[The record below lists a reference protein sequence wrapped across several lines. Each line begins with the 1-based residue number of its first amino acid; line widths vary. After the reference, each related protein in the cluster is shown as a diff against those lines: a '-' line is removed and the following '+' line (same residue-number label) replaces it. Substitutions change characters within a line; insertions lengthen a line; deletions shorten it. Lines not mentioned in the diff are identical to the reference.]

1 MDINHVRELSEIF
14 EKMGLSK
21 MEVCEGEQKI
31 SFEKNLVTQSSGN
44 PIYQTFH
51 SDVSQI
57 PSAPQ
62 EKVEKKEDKKEDK
75 KDISFNNLKEV
86 KSPMV
91 GVFYCAPSPDADAFV
106 SIGSKVK
113 KGDVLCIV
121 EAMKL
126 MNEITAEV
134 DGEIAD
140 ICVQNGQVVEYSQ
153 TLFKIV

>member
-21 MEVCEGEQKI
+21 MEVCEGEKKI
-31 SFEKNLVTQSSGN
+31 SFEKNLVTQSSGM
-44 PIYQTFH
+44 PIYQPFYSEAGH
-51 SDVSQI
+51 FPSVSQ
-57 PSAPQ
+57 
-62 EKVEKKEDKKEDK
+62 EKEDKKEDK
-75 KDISFNNLKEV
+75 KDTSFNNLKEV

-91 GVFYCAPSPDADAFV
+91 GVFYSSPSPDADSFV
-106 SIGSKVK
+106 TVGSKVK

-126 MNEITAEV
+126 MNEITADI

-140 ICVQNGQVVEYSQ
+140 ICVHNGQVVEYSQ
-153 TLFKIV
+153 TLFKVV

>member
-1 MDINHVRELSEIF
+1 MDINHVKELSEIF

-21 MEVCEGEQKI
+21 MEICEGEKKI
-31 SFEKNLVTQSSGN
+31 TFEKNYGSFSSGMVN
-44 PIYQTFH
+44 NQPFH
-51 SDVSQI
+51 TEAGSFSV
-57 PSAPQ
+57 PSL
-62 EKVEKKEDKKEDK
+62 EKEDKIDT
-75 KDISFNNLKEV
+75 SFNNLKEA

-91 GVFYCAPSPDADAFV
+91 GVFYSSPNPDAEPFV
-106 SIGSKVK
+106 TVGSKVK

>member
-1 MDINHVRELSEIF
+1 MDVNYVRELSEIF
-14 EKMGLSK
+14 EKMGLTK
-21 MEVCEGEQKI
+21 MEVCEGEKKI
-31 SFEKNLVTQSSGN
+31 SFEKNLSNQSSGF
-44 PIYQTFH
+44 PILQSLH
-51 SDVSQI
+51 SEVGHKPFTSQ
-57 PSAPQ
+57 
-62 EKVEKKEDKKEDK
+62 ENEDKKEDK
-75 KDISFNNLKEV
+75 KDTSFNNLKEV

-91 GVFYCAPSPDADAFV
+91 GVFYSAPSPDADFFV
-106 SIGSKVK
+106 TVGSKVK

-134 DGEIAD
+134 EGEIVD